1 MAIENQFTCV
11 RNDCPGKATHLPR
24 LLFELKNGDPVGA
37 VLPLPH
43 CSGHK
48 EKTSSVSELF
58 VDGGQSIRNELEKA
72 GAVIGSVSIQWIDL
86 YTEEGQS
93 AVEAFRALKGAAQ

>member
-1 MAIENQFTCV
+1 MATENQFTCV
-11 RNDCPGKATHLPR
+11 CKDCPGKATHLPR

-48 EKTSSVSELF
+48 EKTSSASELL
-58 VDGGQSIRNELEKA
+58 VDGGQSLRDELEKA
-72 GAVIGSVSIQWIDL
+72 GAVIGALSVQWIDL
-86 YTEEGQS
+86 STEEGRA
-93 AVEAFRALKGAAQ
+93 AVQALREFKSIAQ